1 MNSFNYLV
9 ISQTNVV
16 IAQFGE
22 LENAMIFVE
31 ALFNKYFE
39 DTKEQYT
46 IKRVECSF
54 ETDVYTVYNRIEKEM
69 RDNRGYEEDE

>member
-31 ALFNKYFE
+31 TLFNKYFE
-39 DTKEQYT
+39 DPKEQYT
-46 IKRVECSF
+46 IKRVECSA
-54 ETDVYTVYNRIEKEM
+54 ETEVYTAYDRIEKEM
-69 RDNRGYEEDE
+69 RNREYEDE

>member
-9 ISQTNVV
+9 INQANVV

-31 ALFNKYFE
+31 ALFNKYFA
-39 DTKEQYT
+39 DPKEQYT
-46 IKRVECSF
+46 IKRVECSS
-54 ETDVYTVYNRIEKEM
+54 ETDVYTAYDRIEKEM
-69 RDNRGYEEDE
+69 RNRGYEEDE

>member
-39 DTKEQYT
+39 DPKEQYT
-46 IKRVECSF
+46 IKRVECSA

-69 RDNRGYEEDE
+69 RDRGYEEDE